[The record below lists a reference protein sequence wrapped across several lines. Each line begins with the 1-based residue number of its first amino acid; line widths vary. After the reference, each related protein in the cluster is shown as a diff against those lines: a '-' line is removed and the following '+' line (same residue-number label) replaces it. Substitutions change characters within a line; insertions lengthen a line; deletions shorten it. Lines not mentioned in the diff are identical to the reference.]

1 MNTEKTSSPPTL
13 CGLRIG
19 EMRGGTGGKGGNSSG
34 VNGKGGLGGKGGEA
48 LINNHSSSSNI
59 EIDSFEGGT
68 GGEGGA
74 GTVAG
79 GGGEGGRAKI
89 ESEEGTLLPRTRLPG
104 PNMTIQQLAVKNDLG
119 DKIVDQLRDRGY
131 ETAGSV
137 RFATAEHLKAD
148 GFKQGQINR
157 LKHALDMWS
166 PKN

>member
-1 MNTEKTSSPPTL
+1 MSLFDRPIHVFP
-13 CGLRIG
+13 
-19 EMRGGTGGKGGNSSG
+19 
-34 VNGKGGLGGKGGEA
+34 
-48 LINNHSSSSNI
+48 
-59 EIDSFEGGT
+59 GGT

-119 DKIVDQLRDRGY
+119 VDQLRDRGY
-131 ETAGSV
+131 ETAGYV

-148 GFKQGQINR
+148 GFKQGQINQ